1 LVWHQFFQKNSATV
15 LILSIFTDFL
25 HQYLGPDLGAAFFI
39 VLNLILIESLLS
51 IDNAAVLATLVMD
64 LPPTQR
70 SRALRIGLILSY
82 VFRGLCL
89 LFASYLIKISWLKFA
104 GGAYLVYLS
113 LHYFTSQHKHEDV
126 DGIKKRKRG
135 KVFRYLEAKF
145 GLFLTTVLMVETMD
159 LAFSIDN
166 VFAAVAF
173 TDNIYLV
180 IFGVFIGILTMRLV
194 ATLFVKLLNKY
205 PHLSTSAFVVIG
217 LLGAKL
223 VLSFLCPY
231 FQSQFC
237 AVLESEKADLVFSV
251 FTVCIFLVPLLFS
264 KQRNQEVI

>member
-1 LVWHQFFQKNSATV
+1 M
-15 LILSIFTDFL
+15 ILSVLTDFL
-25 HQYLGPDLGAAFFI
+25 HQFLGPDLSVAFFI
-39 VLNLILIESLLS
+39 ILNLILIESLLS

-70 SRALRIGLILSY
+70 SRALRIGLILAY

-104 GGAYLVYLS
+104 GGAYLIYLS
-113 LHYFTSQHKHEDV
+113 FHYFTSQHKHEEV

-135 KVFRYLEAKF
+135 KVFKYLEARF
-145 GLFLTTVLMVETMD
+145 GLFFTTVLMVETMD

-173 TDNIYLV
+173 TDNIFLV

-194 ATLFVKLLNKY
+194 ASLFVKLLNKF

-217 LLGAKL
+217 LLGTKL

-231 FQSQFC
+231 FQSKFC
-237 AVLESEKADLVFSV
+237 AVLESEKADLVFSI
-251 FTVCIFLVPLLFS
+251 FTVGVFLLPLLFS
-264 KQRNQEVI
+264 KTKKEEI